1 MLKGKKVSDVDQYIA
16 GFSSA
21 IKKMLEQVRKT
32 IRDNAPDAVEGISYG
47 MPGFKYLGKPL
58 VYFAGYENHIGFYAT
73 PTGHEAFKKDLAGYK
88 TGKGSVQ
95 FPLTEPL
102 PLALIKKIVL
112 FRVKENEGMAAA
124 KKKVPAA
131 PVKKKIVKAA
141 PTDKEADQVNA
152 WLDKQEPTV
161 RKEIDAVRKLI
172 KKAAPSLNERIKW
185 NAPSYYTTVD
195 LFTFGPYKNKR
206 ILLVF
211 HHPEIVN
218 IKSPLLE
225 GAYKD
230 RRLVYF
236 NNSKEA
242 VKQEKELSR
251 IIQQLTK
258 AVKAH

>member
-1 MLKGKKVSDVDQYIA
+1 MKSTAPAKTPDQYIA
-16 GFSSA
+16 GFPA
-21 IKKMLEQVRKT
+21 TVKKRLEEIRKT
-32 IRDNAPDAVEGISYG
+32 IRDNAPGAVEGISYG
-47 MPGFKYLGKPL
+47 MPGFKYMGKPL

-102 PLALIKKIVL
+102 PLTLIKKIVL

-124 KKKVPAA
+124 KKKTTVTA
-131 PVKKKIVKAA
+131 VKKKAA
-141 PTDKEADQVNA
+141 LEDKEAAQVKA
-152 WLDKQEPTV
+152 WLDKQEPAL
-161 RKEIDAVRKLI
+161 RKEIDSVRKLI

-185 NAPSYYTTVD
+185 NAPSYYTTAD

-211 HHPEIVN
+211 HHPAIVE
-218 IKSPLLE
+218 IKSTLLE
-225 GAYKD
+225 GEYKD

-236 NNSKEA
+236 NSSKEA
-242 VKQEKELSR
+242 VKNEKELSR
-251 IIQQLTK
+251 IIRLLTK
-258 AVKAH
+258 KAGNL

>member
-1 MLKGKKVSDVDQYIA
+1 MIKGKKVSDVDHYIA
-16 GFSSA
+16 GFPA
-21 IKKMLEQVRKT
+21 AVKKRLEEIRQT

-112 FRVKENEGMAAA
+112 FRVKENEGMAA
-124 KKKVPAA
+124 KKKTTVIA
-131 PVKKKIVKAA
+131 VKKKAA
-141 PTDKEADQVNA
+141 PENKEAAQVKQ

-172 KKAAPSLNERIKW
+172 KKAAPTLNERIKW
-185 NAPSYYTTVD
+185 NAPSYYTTAD
-195 LFTFGPYKNKR
+195 LITFGPYKNKR

-211 HHPEIVN
+211 HHPAIVE

-225 GAYKD
+225 GEYKD

-236 NNSKEA
+236 NSSKEA
-242 VKQEKELSR
+242 VKNEKELSR
-251 IIQQLTK
+251 IIRLLTK
-258 AVKAH
+258 KTGNL

>member
-1 MLKGKKVSDVDQYIA
+1 MKATVPAKTPDQYIA
-16 GFSSA
+16 GFPA
-21 IKKMLEQVRKT
+21 AVKKRLEEIRKT

-73 PTGHEAFKKDLAGYK
+73 PTGHEVFKKDLAGYK

-102 PLALIKKIVL
+102 PLALIKKIVQ

-124 KKKVPAA
+124 KKKITAT
-131 PVKKKIVKAA
+131 PVKKKATPA
-141 PTDKEADQVNA
+141 DKEAGQVKQ
-152 WLDKQEPTV
+152 WLDKQEPAM
-161 RKEIDAVRKLI
+161 RKEIDVVRKLI
-172 KKAAPSLNERIKW
+172 KKAAPALNERIKW

-211 HHPEIVN
+211 HHPAIVEIN
-218 IKSPLLE
+218 SPLLE
-225 GAYKD
+225 GEYKD

-236 NNSKEA
+236 NSSKEA
-242 VKQEKELSR
+242 VKNEKELSR
-251 IIQQLTK
+251 IIRLLTK
-258 AVKAH
+258 KAGNL